1 MLNIDV
7 DKLFEDYL
15 KTKSVHRAAKMHG
28 TTGETARRMMVRSGY
43 KLLRSSWSK
52 EEEELIFKLR
62 GKKTAREIA
71 KILGRSKASVDQR
84 FSQIGRGLDLKNTP
98 NKIIACGVCGKKFWS
113 FDSKTK
119 HCSIDCSSKSDK
131 VINNLKRIGSQ
142 RRIFFSERNCVTC
155 GKPFM
160 PTSKSPAKTH
170 CGIKCAT
177 RDPEVNKRKITTLRA
192 NPFAIKTGYTSCK
205 RGWAEI
211 GGKKIFFRSSWEE
224 NYARYLEWLKGVG
237 EIQDWEHE
245 PDTFWFDGI
254 KRGVRSYL
262 PDFKVI
268 TARGETEYHEVKG
281 WMDSK
286 SKTKIKRMAKY
297 HPSVKMV
304 IIDSNRYKALE
315 RTVSGLVPK
324 WSKKPVAK
332 KKRRR

>member
-15 KTKSVHRAAKMHG
+15 KTKSVHRAAEMHNIS
-28 TTGETARRMMVRSGY
+28 GETARRMMIRAGY

-52 EEEELIFKLR
+52 EEEEIIFKLR
-62 GKKTAREIA
+62 GKKTAKEIA
-71 KILGRSKASVDQR
+71 GILGRSKASVDQR

-98 NKIIACGVCGKKFWS
+98 NRIIACGVCGKEFWS
-113 FDSKTK
+113 FEPETRY
-119 HCSIDCSSKSDK
+119 CSIDCSSKSDG
-131 VINNLKRIGSQ
+131 VINNLKKMGREKRIQ
-142 RRIFFSERNCVTC
+142 FSERKCLTC
-155 GKPFM
+155 GKMFM
-160 PTSKSPAKTH
+160 PTSSAPKKSH
-170 CGIKCAT
+170 CGPSCAM
-177 RDPEVNKRKITTLRA
+177 RDPEVNKRKVMSLRA
-192 NPFAIKTGYTSCK
+192 NPFATKTSFTFCK

-224 NYARYLEWLKGVG
+224 NYAHYLQWLKGLG
-237 EIQDWEHE
+237 EIQDWDHE
-245 PDTFWFDGI
+245 PDTFWFDAI

-268 TARGETEYHEVKG
+268 TAKGETEYHEVKG

-304 IIDSNRYKALE
+304 IIDSNRYRALE
-315 RTVSGLVPK
+315 RTVSGLVPN

-332 KKRRR
+332 KRRRR